1 MTIRHIHTKPQ
12 TVFCNSELCKSRGKL
27 SYVCITCQSRCIAVP
42 SQSSKQRVTNSPMIH
57 RVLTLLFALPLRS

>member
-27 SYVCITCQSRCIAVP
+27 SYVCITCQSRCIAARVL
-42 SQSSKQRVTNSPMIH
+42 STKQSLTNSPMIH